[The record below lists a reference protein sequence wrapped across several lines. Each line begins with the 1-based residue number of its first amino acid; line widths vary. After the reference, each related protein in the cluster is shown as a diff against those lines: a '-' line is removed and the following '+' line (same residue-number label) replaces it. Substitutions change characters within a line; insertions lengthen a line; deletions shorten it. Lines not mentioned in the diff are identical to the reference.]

1 MCKSCPYL
9 SNVIKTNVEP
19 KIIIVSKLAS
29 NAVSGKAKDL
39 EQQVVKELSKL
50 NIANEIKT
58 EVEKVR

>member
-29 NAVSGKAKDL
+29 NAVSCKANDL
-39 EQQVVKELSKL
+39 EQQVMKELSKL
-50 NIANEIKT
+50 NIADEIKT
-58 EVEKVR
+58 GVEKVL